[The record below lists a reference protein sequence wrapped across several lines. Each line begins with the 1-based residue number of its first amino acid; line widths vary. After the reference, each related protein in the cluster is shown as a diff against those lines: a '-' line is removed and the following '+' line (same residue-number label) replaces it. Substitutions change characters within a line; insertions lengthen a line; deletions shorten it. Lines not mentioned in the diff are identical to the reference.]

1 MTLPTRWNPIRTIG
15 RLDPFGEIED
25 LFRGMGLSQIA
36 RNYERTMEM
45 RLDINEDDKN
55 YFVNVDMPGVKKSD
69 IDVSVEGN
77 QVTISAEVKREQS
90 QDNKGKELYSERYSG
105 RAYRA
110 FSLPMEVDSANAQ
123 ASYDGGVLSLTLPK
137 KSGSGSRHLSIN

>member
-1 MTLPTRWNPIRTIG
+1 MTLPTRWNPTRTIG
-15 RLDPFGEIED
+15 RLDPFGELED

-45 RLDINEDDKN
+45 HLDINEDDRN

-77 QVTISAEVKREQS
+77 QITISAEVKREQS
-90 QDNKGKELYSERYSG
+90 QGKGKELYSERYSG

-110 FSLPMEVDSANAQ
+110 FSLPMEVDSAKAQ

-137 KSGSGSRHLSIN
+137 KAGNGSRHLSIS